1 MSRQFFCSRQSSKED
16 VMFRKNCWE
25 FKSCGRE
32 PGGNKAG
39 ELGICAAAMEEK
51 LGGVHGGKNAG
62 RACWVV
68 AGTLCG
74 GTVQG
79 TFARKF
85 STCEFCDFY
94 LAVKRDETPGFVLS
108 ATLLGKLR

>member
-1 MSRQFFCSRQSSKED
+1 MH
-16 VMFRKNCWE
+16 RKNCWE

-39 ELGICAAAMEEK
+39 ELGVCAAAMKEK

-62 RACWVV
+62 RSCWVV

-79 TFARKF
+79 TFAQKF
-85 STCEFCDFY
+85 ATCEVCDFY
-94 LAVKRDETPGFVLS
+94 LTVRRDETPGFVLS
-108 ATLLGKLR
+108 ATLLSKLR